1 MFEIDIEREFSA
13 AHFLR
18 GYNGDCSSL
27 HGHNWVVQA
36 YAQADDLDEIGI
48 ALDFRSLKRE
58 IDDILSKLDHVC
70 LNEIEAFKNM
80 NPTSENLA
88 KHIFEELSRRLNS
101 DSVKVSKVRVC
112 ESPGSGATYS
122 A

>member
-1 MFEIDIEREFSA
+1 MFEIDIERDFSA
-13 AHFLR
+13 AHYLK

-36 YAQADDLDEIGI
+36 FVKTGDLDEIGI
-48 ALDFRSLKRE
+48 AMDFRSLKKE
-58 IDDILSKLDHVC
+58 IDDILSELDHVC
-70 LNEIEAFKNM
+70 LNDAEFFKDI

-88 KHIFEELSRRLNS
+88 KFIFEELSGRLNS
-101 DSVKVSKVRVC
+101 DSIKVSKVRVC

-122 A
+122 E